1 MKRDVSYLIA
11 AVAGIGSAILAHF
24 AAVLVRHVF
33 HSFWYFVG
41 HVIGV
46 LVVYA
51 LEHR

>member
-1 MKRDVSYLIA
+1 MKRRWIYLLA

-24 AAVLVRHVF
+24 AALMVRHVF